1 MAVQI
6 MSVEATELFAGT
18 VAEPRQ
24 VLRLVLQRA
33 DTDGAV
39 TVSLLGKLVRGAFTV
54 PAGDGPA
61 QVELPMTLDA
71 SAAPGD
77 TLTATLRLLDAQG
90 ETLARRPVS
99 VTVAEPGWTMYLVSH
114 FHYDPVWW
122 NTQAGYTQTWEL
134 QGNDGTTRPVW
145 ENNAFHLV
153 KAHLDLAAADPDYRF
168 VLAEVDYLK
177 PFWDVHPQYRALL
190 RELISAGRVEVM
202 GGTYNEPNTN
212 LTGLETTIRNLV
224 YGVGYQRDIMGAD
237 PRTAWQLDVFGHD
250 PQFPGLVADAGLS
263 STSWAR
269 GPYHQWGPMLTT
281 FDGVQGDV
289 KNMQFP
295 AEFEWI
301 SPSGRGVITHYMP
314 NHYSAGWWMDS
325 SATLAE
331 AEEKVYELFL
341 GLKQAAATRNTLLPV
356 GTDYTPPNKWV
367 TAIHRDWNAR
377 YVWPRFVT
385 GLPRDFFAAVHAELD
400 ARGVRPSPQTRDMNP
415 VYTGKDVSYIDT
427 KQAQRAAE
435 TAAADAEKLA
445 TFASLLGLG
454 RYPGAALDKVWRQ
467 LAYGAHHDA
476 ITGSESDQVY
486 IDLVTGWREAY
497 DLAAE
502 ARDAALTAIF
512 GQVRTAGGGDAVDD
526 AADSVADGAI
536 AVFNTLAFERTDL
549 VRVTLDLPEDAEGL
563 RLFAGDDGLRGEV
576 PFVVVA
582 KNGKQLVIA
591 YVAARVPA
599 MGWRVWD
606 VEFTTD
612 PDTASQTWREIP
624 EVPASLSNEYFEI
637 SVDSALGG
645 GLTSVIELGTGRQL
659 LKPGTVGNEL
669 RLSEEYPQHPEFGEG
684 PWHLVPNG
692 AVVGSASCA
701 ATSVRAEE
709 SPIGRRYVVTGTV
722 GEVEYEQHITL
733 LSGLN
738 RVDFRTRVLDFTGAD
753 RLLRVKFPVDIP
765 GARPVSEVAGAV
777 IGRGFAL
784 PESDVA
790 VAPWTLDN
798 PANTFFALGSTATL
812 ALSDLG
818 GARLGKVAISVAEVV
833 ADDLD
838 RHAAELRELV
848 VGLARVGVTATTTT
862 AAGARYGWLHVDS
875 NLPDVRIVIGGP
887 DANALTAEIFERC
900 DPAVREAFDTRL
912 KTDGAVSLFIPAATP
927 VEQAWVPNADLRDA
941 RALPVLVLAG
951 ERPEDTVRRLREAGS
966 AFAADTSL
974 AAVTVGI
981 ADTTLLDEYTVGL
994 VNTGMPG
1001 FAVDPSGALH
1011 LSLLRSCTGWPSGV
1025 WLDPPLRRA
1034 PDGSAFQLQHWTHEF
1049 DYALVGGPGDWRAA
1063 GLVAA
1068 GAAFSTPL
1076 LARPEPVHPGP
1087 LPARHSLLSVTPEGA
1102 AQVTAIKPVGN
1113 PEAVGS
1119 ALAASPEPGFIV
1131 RLVEAG
1137 GTGATVAVRSPLG
1150 TLSGEL
1156 VGLLEDGG
1164 VRRAADGP
1172 GLKRAPE
1179 LSTRPGSALERN
1191 SGPGLSAG
1199 LWLSPGSGSEL
1210 SLRPA
1215 PELSPGSAAVRL
1227 AGSEIATVL
1236 MVPHQDSGSGSSQLS
1251 LPSRTVLGRAH
1262 EPAQPVYT
1270 RYWLHNRGPAPLGF
1284 LPVSVAADPAVLVG
1298 GGEVAVAVAS
1308 QYTDTVFEGMLT
1320 VVGPQGWRV
1329 EPESRPVALEPG
1341 GHTVFPLSITPEVA
1355 VEPGMYFVRVQLGI
1369 RDSVGETV
1377 VEDVVSVL
1385 IGDDGVLAPP
1395 PPGAEIELHVQTQ
1408 GTKSEAARPT
1418 GLEITS
1424 ITPELTMAPGERGSL
1439 RVGLANRTHGR
1450 IDGEAMPVSPWGT
1463 WHFIGPYA
1471 RGFGLE
1477 AGAEGEIE
1485 FEVAVPIDAAPGHWW
1500 AMVKL
1505 MWFGRAQY
1513 TAAVPVVVR

>member
-6 MSVEATELFAGT
+6 KSAEATELFVGT
-18 VAEPRQ
+18 ESEPRQ
-24 VLRLVLQRA
+24 VLRVVLQRA
-33 DTDGAV
+33 VTDGAV
-39 TVSLLGKLVRGAFTV
+39 TVSLLGELGRGAFTL
-54 PAGDGPA
+54 PAGDGQA
-61 QVELPMTLDA
+61 LVELPMTLDP
-71 SAAPGD
+71 SVAPGD
-77 TLTATLRLLDAQG
+77 TLTATLRLLGQDGGTPAEQ
-90 ETLARRPVS
+90 PV
-99 VTVAEPGWTMYLVSH
+99 TITAAEPGWTMYLVSH

-153 KAHLDLAAADPDYRF
+153 KAHLDLAAADPDYSF

-177 PFWDVHPQYRALL
+177 PFWDVYPQYRALL

-237 PRTAWQLDVFGHD
+237 PQTAWQLDVFGHD

-269 GPYHQWGPMLTT
+269 GPYHQWGPMLTK

-301 SPSGRGVITHYMP
+301 SPSGHGVVTHYMP

-341 GLKQAAATRNTLLPV
+341 GLKRAAATRNTLLPV

-367 TAIHRDWNAR
+367 TAIHRDWNER

-385 GLPRDFFAAVHAELD
+385 GLPRDFFAAVHAELEE
-400 ARGVRPSPQTRDMNP
+400 RGVRPSPQTRDMNP

-435 TAAADAEKLA
+435 TAATDAEKLA
-445 TFASLLGLG
+445 TFASLLGYG
-454 RYPGAALDKVWRQ
+454 RYPSAALDKVWRQ

-497 DLAAE
+497 ELAAGV
-502 ARDAALTAIF
+502 RDAALTAICAN
-512 GQVRTAGGGDAVDD
+512 VRTLDG
-526 AADSVADGAI
+526 AADGTV
-536 AVFNTLAFERTDL
+536 VVCNTLAFERTDV
-549 VRVTLDLPEDAEGL
+549 VRVTLEVPGAAEALGALGAADVPDVPDVPDVTDGLDGSDGPEAREAREGFPRL
-563 RLFAGDDGLRGEV
+563 RLVDSEGGLV
-576 PFVVVA
+576 PFVVEA
-582 KNGKQLVIA
+582 RNGTKLVIA
-591 YVAARVPA
+591 FVAAKVPA
-599 MGWRVWD
+599 MGWRVWY
-606 VEFTTD
+606 VEFGD
-612 PDTASQTWREIP
+612 GSGSASGAGVVAEQMWRAMP
-624 EVPASLSNEYFEI
+624 EVPAAIANEHFA
-637 SVDSALGG
+637 VSADPARGG
-645 GLTSVIELGTGRQL
+645 GLTSIVELGTGREL
-659 LKPGTVGNEL
+659 LKPGAVGNEL
-669 RLSEEYPQHPEFGEG
+669 RVSEEYPQHPEFGEG

-692 AVVGSASCA
+692 TVVGSADSA

-722 GEVEYEQHITL
+722 GEVEYEQHVTVL
-733 LSGLN
+733 HGLN

-784 PESDVA
+784 PDSDVA

-798 PANTFFALGSTATL
+798 PANTLFALGSTATL
-812 ALSDLG
+812 ALSG
-818 GARLGKVAISVAEVV
+818 VEGAELGKVAISVAEIV

-838 RHAAELRELV
+838 GYADELRDLV

-862 AAGARYGWLHVDS
+862 AEGARYGWLHVDS

-887 DANALTAEIFERC
+887 DTNALTAEILERC
-900 DPAVREAFDTRL
+900 DPAVRLAFEARL
-912 KTDGAVSLFIPAATP
+912 KSDGSVSFFIPAEIP
-927 VEQAWVPNADLRDA
+927 VERAWVPNADLRDA
-941 RALPVLVLAG
+941 LALPVLILAG
-951 ERPEDTVRRLREAGS
+951 ERLEDTARRVREAGS

-974 AAVTVGI
+974 AVLTLDA
-981 ADTTLLDEYTVGL
+981 ADTVLLDEHTVGL
-994 VNTGMPG
+994 VNNGLPG

-1011 LSLLRSCTGWPSGV
+1011 LSLMRSCTGWPSGV

-1034 PDGSAFQLQHWTHEF
+1034 PDGSAFQLQHWTHDF
-1049 DYALVGGPGDWRAA
+1049 DYALVSGPGDWRAA
-1063 GLVAA
+1063 GLVAS
-1068 GAAFSTPL
+1068 GAAFSAPL
-1076 LARPEPVHPGP
+1076 LARAEGVHQGT

-1102 AQVTAIKPVGN
+1102 AMVTTVKPAGN

-1119 ALAASPEPGFIV
+1119 ALDASPEVAFTV
-1131 RLVEAG
+1131 RLVEAA

-1150 TLSGEL
+1150 VLSGDP
-1156 VGLLEDGG
+1156 VDLLEESGT
-1164 VRRAADGP
+1164 RREMHALGSV
-1172 GLKRAPE
+1172 E
-1179 LSTRPGSALERN
+1179 L
-1191 SGPGLSAG
+1191 AG
-1199 LWLSPGSGSEL
+1199 AEIATAIVVPHQGSGS
-1210 SLRPA
+1210 PA
-1215 PELSPGSAAVRL
+1215 AA
-1227 AGSEIATVL
+1227 
-1236 MVPHQDSGSGSSQLS
+1236 P
-1251 LPSRTVLGRAH
+1251 VLGRAQ
-1262 EPAQPVYT
+1262 EVAQPVYA
-1270 RYWLHNRGPAPLGF
+1270 RYWLHNRGPAPMGF
-1284 LPVSVAADPAVLVG
+1284 LPVSVAADPALLSGGGGGEGGVRG
-1298 GGEVAVAVAS
+1298 GGEVVVAVAS
-1308 QYTDTVFEGMLT
+1308 QYTDTVFEGLLT
-1320 VVGPQGWRV
+1320 VVGPDGWHV
-1329 EPESRPVALEPG
+1329 EPEQRPIALEPG
-1341 GHTVFPLSITPEVA
+1341 GHTLFPLTVTPPEKEGDGGGVSA
-1355 VEPGMYFVRVQLGI
+1355 VEAGMYFVRVQLE
-1369 RDSVGETV
+1369 VGGAV

-1385 IGDDGVLAPP
+1385 IGGDDDVYAPP
-1395 PPGAEIELHVQTQ
+1395 PPGTEIELHVQTQ
-1408 GTKSEAARPT
+1408 GTKSDTARPT

-1424 ITPELTMAPGERGSL
+1424 ITPELVLEPGERSTL
-1439 RVGLANRTHGR
+1439 RVGVANRTRGR

-1463 WHFIGPYA
+1463 WGFIGPYA
-1471 RGFGLE
+1471 VGFGLD

-1485 FEVAVPIDAAPGHWW
+1485 FEVAVPVDAAPGRWW
-1500 AMVKL
+1500 AMVKV

-1513 TAAVPVVVR
+1513 TAAVPVVVK